1 MKFKILFCGFNLAT
15 AKVEEH
21 EVALITH
28 VVSYKGEM
36 IKYSEKKSG
45 NQIFG
50 VKLSPTRVVG
60 GEAHTSDA
68 I

>member
-36 IKYSEKKSG
+36 IKYSEK
-45 NQIFG
+45 NQEIKFLG
-50 VKLSPTRVVG
+50 SNCHQPG
-60 GEAHTSDA
+60 W
-68 I
+68 